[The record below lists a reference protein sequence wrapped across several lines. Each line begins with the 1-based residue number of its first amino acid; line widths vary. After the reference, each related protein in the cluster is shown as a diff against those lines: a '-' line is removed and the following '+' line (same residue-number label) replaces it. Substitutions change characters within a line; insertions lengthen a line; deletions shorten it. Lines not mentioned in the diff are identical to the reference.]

1 MTFSVRGP
9 RVLLVP
15 FFVLFALLTA
25 FSLTAA
31 ASAQPTAQ
39 ADDLAPVSMHPD
51 VSSPVGHKP
60 TTVTDAQ
67 GTFRFEGLARGTHQ
81 LYLDPATLPA
91 NLRPSASAPEHTL
104 WLNPGQTLVSDP
116 IGRGVRISATYDP
129 AGSVI
134 SGVVFVDQNHDG
146 QRSPG
151 ERGLAGVT
159 VIDPTLHQYFV
170 PFDDQDLI
178 ALLRESNRCQGQQGG
193 ANSVGDIVASRIS
206 LTASSNGTIFYY
218 DHWEDGYDADPR
230 RPGPTSSTLVGR
242 LDAGQTQIW
251 EDDVNTA
258 DPNWGIT
265 LYFDGRDRISIF
277 GEPASVIRAAS
288 PSLLDSSIGTRLAGA
303 WETDE
308 VANWGRTY
316 VVPAGEDWGAG
327 SDFEFTGATVTA
339 LQNDTQVFL
348 NGAPFDPFE
357 PTIDVGETVFGNG
370 AGPLG
375 PGGLDSGDTITA
387 TGPIQV
393 HLYGSLCTFPRFWS
407 GNGYT
412 LEPRGQWNSDYWSP
426 VPRHTASP
434 TCNTGADTDIF
445 LYNDTGSPFNITI
458 DDGTPNTVSLP
469 TGPSSVVALNGPLSD
484 SQGVHIF
491 APGGQPF
498 WGVANV
504 DTGDVIFEWGYSLIP
519 ADELSSQ
526 VVFGWAPGND
536 LDTPISQPQPSG
548 NLAFVTAITDTVVF
562 ADFDQDGDADMMDC
576 NGDGDF
582 IDPGECAGWDEIDS
596 INGITLPQGQTLE
609 VADPYDADLTGA
621 LIYTADLREKIAVA
635 WGEDSCIAD
644 VGVPYLDMGY
654 TVLPIGVPSIS
665 KADTLVVDVDRSG
678 DTTPGDILE
687 YTVLVA
693 NNGRGVISNVVLT
706 DVLPYTH
713 TDFVAYSIDVSV
725 PPPTSTYAY
734 DNGNGLFN
742 HTLQPVGTWNVDPAV
757 QQFRVTWPA
766 IDAGQTVSVTFR
778 VQIDP
783 DLPPDVREIKNVAFV
798 GNGFSPVGSEDPDCP
813 APPCGPT
820 RTIVG
825 EPPILWLNKLPS
837 DPTTVSAGGY
847 LTYTVVVSN
856 VGNGAALSA
865 LVLDNLPP
873 WLTYV
878 PDTLDLTLPVAQLI
892 TTTTPVTIVS
902 LFDETYG
909 DNFDNASH
917 TLPVWPGG
925 NDGTLAWTAPIS
937 EWIEL
942 GDDGNPNTGDVQ
954 VVNTGARTSP
964 GALQLNDGNTV
975 DVESGAMRCADLS
988 DFVEPHLSFQMQGD
1002 TSAGA
1007 GDTFRVVITNTTSAA
1022 VTTVPQQRNVATYVL
1037 VDIDLSAHAGQPG
1050 VCVSFVT
1057 NVGLDPD
1064 DFYRVD
1070 DVEIYE
1076 NSQDRLE
1083 VVDRVDRTTSVS
1095 YSAFTNINPATYTR
1109 ILPDPTTIAITHTMN
1124 VTDAFPFPS
1133 QSRLTT
1139 TFQVQV
1145 GYPLTDGLQMINTAS
1160 ITATNLISTPY
1171 PLRDSEP
1178 TLVQSDHVLTVT
1190 KTDEP
1195 DPVPLGELLT
1205 YTLSWEV
1212 GGNEPAPGVVV
1223 SDILPLPYVSF
1234 VSCAPLPA
1242 CQGET
1247 APGSGEVTWDLGNR
1261 LPPMSQI
1268 TRDGGTLTLTV
1279 RVDLRPPNGVFTN
1292 TVFIDDETDT
1302 RIDRDDEPTRVPLGS
1317 FALSK
1322 QRLTTSPITV
1332 TEQVEFLIA
1341 ITNTGAITITSL
1353 PLEDIY
1359 DPFYLGYVDALPLPD
1374 TVSLGSLTWNDLTV
1388 NLPGAVLPPGAST
1401 QVWVQF
1407 VALTI
1412 TQNLTP
1418 PVTINTAVSEG
1429 TETETGEVL
1438 PREEDDDNV
1447 GIVDEIPD
1455 AIQLLYFRAYPK
1467 ADGVLVQWATL
1478 LEINTYGFWLYRSD
1492 DANLGHA
1499 VPVAFIPAEGWGGF
1513 GAVYQYLDGDL
1524 PPGLYHYWLV
1534 EVENSGTRTT
1544 YGPTSAWSGSGVGD
1558 LPYRIY
1564 LPLIRRP

>member
-1 MTFSVRGP
+1 MSFSVRGP
-9 RVLLVP
+9 RVLPVP

-25 FSLTAA
+25 FGLTAV
-31 ASAQPTAQ
+31 ASAQPAAQ
-39 ADDLAPVSMHPD
+39 TDHQAPVSMQPSV
-51 VSSPVGHKP
+51 VSAVGHKP

-67 GTFRFEGLARGTHQ
+67 GAFRFEGLARGTHQ
-81 LYLDPATLPA
+81 IYLDPSTLPA
-91 NLRPSASAPEHTL
+91 NLRASAAATEITL

-116 IGRGVRISATYDP
+116 IGRGVRFSATYDP

-146 QRSPG
+146 HRSPG

-159 VIDPTLHQYFV
+159 VIDPTIHQYFI
-170 PFDDQDLI
+170 PFDDLDLI
-178 ALLRESNRCQGQQGG
+178 ALLTESNRCQGQQGG
-193 ANSVGDIVASRIS
+193 GNSVGDIVASRIS

-218 DHWEDGYDADPR
+218 DHWEDGYDADPQQ
-230 RPGPTSSTLVGR
+230 PGPTTLVGT
-242 LDAGQTQIW
+242 LEAGQTRIF
-251 EDDVNTA
+251 EDEVDT
-258 DPNWGIT
+258 T
-265 LYFDGRDRISIF
+265 QLQTTFYFDGRDRISVF

-303 WETDE
+303 WEIDE
-308 VANWGRTY
+308 VANWGRAY

-327 SDFEFTGATVTA
+327 ADFEFAGATVTA
-339 LQNDTQVFL
+339 LQNGTQVFL
-348 NGAPFDPFE
+348 NGAPLDPLE
-357 PTIDVGETVFGNG
+357 PTIGAGETVFRNG
-370 AGPLG
+370 AGDG
-375 PGGLDSGDTITA
+375 PGGDGLDSGDTITA

-426 VPRHTASP
+426 VPRRTAGP
-434 TCNTGADTDIF
+434 TCRASADTDVY

-458 DDGTPNTVSLP
+458 DDGTPATVSLP
-469 TGPSSVVALNGPLSD
+469 PGSSNLVALHGPLSD
-484 SQGVHIF
+484 IQGIHIF

-562 ADFDQDGDADMMDC
+562 ADFDQDGNADMMDC

-582 IDPGECAGWDEIDS
+582 NDPGVCAGLDEINS
-596 INGITLPQGQTLE
+596 RNGITLTQGQTLQ

-621 LIYTADLREKIAVA
+621 LLFTADLREKIAVA

-665 KADTLVVDVDRSG
+665 KADTLVVDVDMSG
-678 DTTPGDILE
+678 NTTPGDILQ

-693 NNGRGVISNVVLT
+693 NNGRGVMNNVILT

-713 TDFVAYSIDVSV
+713 TDFVAFSIDVSV

-734 DNGNGLFN
+734 DDGSGLFN
-742 HTLQPVGTWNVDPAV
+742 HTLQPAGDWDVDPAV
-757 QQFRVTWPA
+757 QQFRITWPQ
-766 IDAGQTVSVTFR
+766 INAGQTVSVTFR

-783 DLPPDVREIKNVAFV
+783 DLPPDVREITNVALL
-798 GNGFSPVGSEDPDCP
+798 NSDNTPLRSSEDPDCP
-813 APPCGPT
+813 DPDCGPGT
-820 RTIVG
+820 VTIVG

-837 DPTTVSAGGY
+837 DPTTVAAGGY
-847 LTYTVVVSN
+847 LTYTIVVSN

-878 PDTLDLTLPVAQLI
+878 PDTLDLTLPVAQFI

-902 LFDETYG
+902 LFDDTYG
-909 DNFDNASH
+909 DNFDDVTH
-917 TLPVWPGG
+917 TLTVWPGG
-925 NDGTLAWTAPIS
+925 NDGTLAWTAPLS

-954 VVNTGARTSP
+954 VVNTGARTPP
-964 GALQLNDGNTV
+964 GALQISDGNTV

-988 DFVEPHLSFQMQGD
+988 DFVEPHLRFQMQGD
-1002 TSAGA
+1002 TSVGA
-1007 GDTFRVVITNTTSAA
+1007 ADTFRVVITSTTSAA
-1022 VTTVPQQRNVATYVL
+1022 VTTVTEQRNVATYVL
-1037 VDIDLSAHAGQPG
+1037 EDIDLSAYALQLG

-1057 NVGLDPD
+1057 DAGLDPD

-1070 DVEIYE
+1070 DVFIYE
-1076 NSQDRLE
+1076 NAPFRSE
-1083 VVDRVDRTTSVS
+1083 VVDRADRTTSVS
-1095 YSAFTNINPATYTR
+1095 YSTFTNINPVTYTR

-1124 VTDAFPFPS
+1124 VTDAFPFPP

-1171 PLRDSEP
+1171 PLQDSEP
-1178 TLVQSDHVLTVT
+1178 TQIQSNHVLTVT

-1212 GGNEPAPGVVV
+1212 AGNEPAPGVDV
-1223 SDILPLPYVSF
+1223 LPLPYVSF

-1261 LPPMSQI
+1261 LPPMSQV

-1279 RVDLRPPNGVFTN
+1279 RVDARPPNGVFTN
-1292 TVFIDDETDT
+1292 TVYIDDATDT
-1302 RIDRDDEPTRVPLGS
+1302 PIDQDDEPTRVPLGS
-1317 FALSK
+1317 FTLSK

-1332 TEQVEFLIA
+1332 TEQVEFLIV
-1341 ITNTGAITITSL
+1341 ITNTGVITINRL
-1353 PLEDIY
+1353 PLEDTY
-1359 DPFYLGYVDALPLPD
+1359 DPVYLGYVDALPAPD
-1374 TVSLGSLTWNDLTV
+1374 SVSPGSLTWNDLTV
-1388 NLPGAVLPPGAST
+1388 NLPGAVLPPGEST

-1407 VALTI
+1407 EALTN
-1412 TQNLTP
+1412 TQSLTP

-1429 TETETGEVL
+1429 AETETGEVL
-1438 PREEDDDNV
+1438 PRQEDDASV
-1447 GIVDEIPD
+1447 GIIDESPT
-1455 AIQLLYFRAYPK
+1455 AIQLLYFRAQPK

-1478 LEINTYGFWLYRSD
+1478 VEIDTYGFWLYRSD
-1492 DANLGHA
+1492 DADLGHA
-1499 VPVAFIPAEGWGGF
+1499 VPVVFVAAKGWGVF
-1513 GAVYQYLDGDL
+1513 GAVYQYLDDDL
-1524 PPGLYHYWLV
+1524 PSGLYHYWLV
-1534 EVENSGTRTT
+1534 EVENGGSRAT
-1544 YGPTSAWSGSGVGD
+1544 YGPTSTWSGSGVAD
-1558 LPYRIY
+1558 LPYHIY